1 MLIRRYQHIDRRPL
15 IDLWTQVFNDQ
26 QPHNS
31 PARMIDA
38 KLAVDDLIFL
48 ALLDKQVVGGCMAG
62 YDGHRGWLYA
72 VAILPEKRRNGIGA
86 ALVKE
91 TIAALNSLG
100 CIKVNLQ
107 IRSHNRQVADFYQA
121 LGFNIED
128 RVSMAALIT

>member
-1 MLIRRYQHIDRRPL
+1 MLIRRYQPIDRQPV
-15 IDLWTQVFNDQ
+15 INLWTSVFNDK

-31 PARMIDA
+31 PARMIDT
-38 KLAVDDLIFL
+38 KLAVDDLIFV
-48 ALLDKQVVGGCMAG
+48 ALLDTQVVGSCMAG

-72 VAILPEKRRNGIGA
+72 VAVMPQHRRKSIGS

-91 TIAALNSLG
+91 TIAALDSLG

-128 RVSMAALIT
+128 RLSMSTLIT

>member
-1 MLIRRYQHIDRRPL
+1 MLIRRYQPIDRQPV
-15 IDLWTQVFNDQ
+15 IDLWTSVFNDK

-38 KLAVDDLIFL
+38 KLAVDDLIFV
-48 ALLDKQVVGGCMAG
+48 ALLDTQVVGSCMAG

-72 VAILPEKRRNGIGA
+72 VAVVPQYRRNGTGA

-91 TIAALNSLG
+91 AIAALNSLG

-107 IRSHNRQVADFYQA
+107 IRSHHRQVADFYQA

-128 RVSMAALIT
+128 RLSMGTLIT